1 MAPVPERSVSEK
13 LAELKALSGLGVHCS
28 CEGCADNENGG
39 CTCTGCDA
47 CDREMEINT
56 ENETVNQY
64 GSDSDADGDN
74 D

>member
-47 CDREMEINT
+47 CDMEQ
-56 ENETVNQY
+56 ENGNENRNQND
-64 GSDSDADGDN
+64 SDSDGEGTSD
-74 D
+74 

>member
-28 CEGCADNENGG
+28 CVGCADNENGG

-47 CDREMEINT
+47 CEREQEIR
-56 ENETVNQY
+56 NQND
-64 GSDSDADGDN
+64 SDSDADGDS
-74 D
+74 DG